1 MAVPEQSD
9 PLKEITTMEYM
20 ILIYG
25 DERTFGSLD
34 KVGSVEV
41 RPLDP
46 MTK

>member
-1 MAVPEQSD
+1 MGAPIRGFD
-9 PLKEITTMEYM
+9 HRRPIMEYM